1 MVSSL
6 IWKLILGGSLF
17 GLAVTIPAAVQ
28 AFAEAMRDDTPA
40 HLPVPYRAEEM
51 PVRYPVAKLTGREY
65 KRILKETEAYKK
77 AARRMR
83 SPGS

>member
-1 MVSSL
+1 MVEIL
-6 IWKLILGGSLF
+6 IWKAVLGFSLF
-17 GLAVTIPAAVQ
+17 GLLVMLPTTVQ
-28 AFAEAMRDDTPA
+28 AFAEALRDDPA